1 MSMPRVA
8 VVGGSIGGL
17 TAAALLRDAGCEVEV
32 FERSPAPLAGYG
44 TGIVVQPELVRYFLE
59 RTAITLERISVP
71 SRSVRYF
78 NAEDG
83 SLIGAVEGRWR
94 YTSYNALYRG
104 LLESFGHGGYRLGH
118 ALVALEPLA
127 GGARLGFANG
137 ATLECD
143 LAVCADGAFS
153 TARQLFFGISP
164 RYAGYVTW
172 RGLARRDAL
181 SGETWRFFDDH
192 FTYGLLRD
200 GHLIAYPVP
209 EGAINFQWYWNV
221 PEGRELERIMT
232 DRAGMRHQ
240 VSVHA
245 EVLADEAREE
255 LDRRA
260 AARVRLAPFVDLIR
274 AAERPF
280 ITIIADADVPRM
292 VAGRACLVG
301 DAAVAGRPHA
311 AAGGA
316 KAALN
321 AWALAEALAAA
332 RGDVDAALA
341 AWEPEQLR
349 QGRALLAKVRYMG
362 QLLQHGGKIVPG
374 DPLIRFGM
382 PSKEQVFSASPAC

>member
-1 MSMPRVA
+1 MVLPRVA
-8 VVGGSIGGL
+8 VVGGSIAGL
-17 TAAALLRDAGCEVEV
+17 TAAALLRDAGCDVEV
-32 FERSPAPLAGYG
+32 FERSLAPLAGYG

-71 SRSVRYF
+71 SRSIRYLD
-78 NAEDG
+78 AEDG
-83 SLIGAVEGRWR
+83 SLVGALDASWR

-104 LLESFGHGGYRLGH
+104 LLESFGRERYRLGH
-118 ALVALEPLA
+118 ALVALEPGD

-137 ATLECD
+137 ATVECD

-153 TARQLFFGISP
+153 TARQLLFGVSP

-172 RGLARRDAL
+172 RGLARRAAL
-181 SGETWRFFDDH
+181 SRQTWEFFNDH

-221 PEGRELERIMT
+221 PEGPELEHIMT
-232 DRAGMRHQ
+232 DRAGVRHQ
-240 VSVHA
+240 ISVHA
-245 EVLADEAREE
+245 DALPGEVRDE
-255 LDRRA
+255 LQRRA
-260 AARVRLAPFVDLIR
+260 AARIALLPFVELIR
-274 AAERPF
+274 AADRPF
-280 ITIIADADVPRM
+280 LTVIADTDVPRM
-292 VAGRACLVG
+292 VAGRACLIG
-301 DAAVAGRPHA
+301 DAAVTGRPHA

-321 AWALAEALAAA
+321 AWALAEALLASG
-332 RGDVDAALA
+332 GDVDAALR

-362 QLLQHGGKIVPG
+362 GLLQHGGKIVPG

-382 PSKEQVFSASPAC
+382 PTEADVFPALPAC

>member
-1 MSMPRVA
+1 VPVRVA
-8 VVGGSIGGL
+8 VAGGSIAGL
-17 TAAALLRDAGCEVEV
+17 TAAALLRDAGCDVEV
-32 FERSPAPLAGYG
+32 FERSPAPLTGYG

-59 RTAITLERISVP
+59 RTAIKLERISVP

-83 SLIGAVEGRWR
+83 SLVGTVEAGWR

-104 LLESFGHGGYRLGH
+104 LLESFGHSRYRLGH
-118 ALVALEPLA
+118 ALVALEPVA
-127 GGARLGFANG
+127 GGVRLGFANG
-137 ATLECD
+137 ATVECD

-172 RGLARRDAL
+172 RGLARREAL
-181 SGETWRFFDDH
+181 SGETWSFFDDH

-209 EGAINFQWYWNV
+209 GGAINFQWYWNV
-221 PEGRELERIMT
+221 PEGREFERIMT

-240 VSVHA
+240 ISVHA
-245 EVLADEAREE
+245 EVLPDEAREE
-255 LDRRA
+255 LHRRA

-274 AAERPF
+274 AADRPF

-374 DPLIRFGM
+374 DPLIQFGM